1 MDVGNRCNLANRRAA
16 PCHQPASARRGR
28 AISWVL
34 LLLTVACLGACSNG
48 ESNQGQPKNSA
59 GREGVPVTIDTAV
72 SKTVPVQIRAVGSVQ
87 AYASVTLK
95 SQLDAEVAQIH
106 FSEGQAVKKGD
117 LLFTLDQRPWEA
129 VLRQAEANLGRDTAQ
144 LQQAV
149 AAVAQTMAAE
159 KQAEANL
166 ARDTAQLE
174 NANNQLRRYKGLI
187 EEGAVSRELYDQVRT
202 NAAALEAT
210 IEADKAAI
218 ANTRAS
224 IQAAQATV
232 ENIKAVIK
240 ADQATVENARVQLS
254 YTTIRAPMDARAGN
268 LLVRVGS
275 AVKARDDTAQML
287 LLNQI
292 QPIYVSFS
300 VPEQYLQDVKKFL
313 AAGTL
318 RVQASPRGQDES
330 PASGDLSFVNNTVDP
345 GTGTIQ
351 LKATFP
357 NRESALWPGQFVNVV
372 LTLTT
377 QPDSVVI
384 PSQAIQ
390 TGQQGQYVYVMRS
403 DSTVESRPVTV
414 GLRLGGETVIE
425 KGVSPGDKVVTDGHL
440 RLVSGTRVQ
449 VKTAAT
455 AASGQAQ

>member
-1 MDVGNRCNLANRRAA
+1 MSG
-16 PCHQPASARRGR
+16 
-28 AISWVL
+28 L
-34 LLLTVACLGACSNG
+34 LLLVAAAYLGACSNG
-48 ESNQGQPKNSA
+48 ESNQGQPKNAA

-72 SKTVPVQIRAVGSVQ
+72 SKTVPVQIRAVGNVQ
-87 AYASVTLK
+87 PYASVTLK

-117 LLFTLDQRPWEA
+117 PLFTLDQRPWEA
-129 VLRQAEANLGRDTAQ
+129 ALRQAEANLGRDAAQ
-144 LQQAV
+144 LQQAE

-174 NANNQLRRYKGLI
+174 NALTQARRYKGLSD
-187 EEGAVSRELYDQVRT
+187 EGAISKELYDSVRT
-202 NAAALEAT
+202 TATALEAT

-218 ANTRAS
+218 ANTHAS
-224 IQAAQATV
+224 IRAAQATV
-232 ENIKAVIK
+232 ENTKAVIK
-240 ADQATVENARVQLS
+240 ADQATVENARVQLG
-254 YTTIRAPMDARAGN
+254 YTIIRAPMDARTGN

-287 LLNQI
+287 VLNQI

-318 RVQASPRGQDES
+318 RVQASPRGQDDS
-330 PASGDLSFVNNTVDP
+330 PTSGELSFVNNTVDP
-345 GTGTIQ
+345 GTGMIQ

-357 NRESALWPGQFVNVV
+357 NRDSALWPGQFVNVMLM
-372 LTLTT
+372 LTVQL
-377 QPDSVVI
+377 DRVVI

-390 TGQQGQYVYVMRS
+390 TDQQGQYVYVMRS

-449 VKTAAT
+449 VKSAAT

>member
-1 MDVGNRCNLANRRAA
+1 MSG
-16 PCHQPASARRGR
+16 
-28 AISWVL
+28 VL
-34 LLLTVACLGACSNG
+34 LLVAAVGLWACSN
-48 ESNQGQPKNSA
+48 EKSGQAQAKGAA

-72 SKTVPVQIRAVGSVQ
+72 SKPVPVQIRAIGTVQ

-95 SQLDAEVAQIH
+95 SQLDGEVARIH
-106 FSEGQAVKKGD
+106 FSEGQEVKKGD
-117 LLFTLDQRPWEA
+117 LLFTLDQRPLEA
-129 VLRQAEANLGRDTAQ
+129 TLRQIEANLARDTAQ
-144 LQQAV
+144 LEQTEAV
-149 AAVAQTMAAE
+149 VAQTMAAE

-166 ARDTAQLE
+166 ARDRAQLE
-174 NANNQLRRYKGLI
+174 NALSQARRYKGLI
-187 EEGAVSRELYDQVRT
+187 DEGAISKELYDQVRT
-202 NAAALEAT
+202 NATALEAT
-210 IEADKAAI
+210 IEADKAAVTS
-218 ANTRAS
+218 TRAS
-224 IQAAQATV
+224 IRAAQATV

-240 ADQATVENARVQLS
+240 ADQAMVENARVQLS

-287 LLNQI
+287 VLNQI

-300 VPEQYLQDVKKFL
+300 TPEQYLRDIKRFL

-318 RVQASPRGQDES
+318 RVQASPRGPDDS
-330 PASGDLSFVNNTVDP
+330 PASGELSFVNNTVDP
-345 GTGTIQ
+345 GTGMIQ

-357 NRESALWPGQFVNVV
+357 NREGNLWPGQFVNVV

-377 QPDSVVI
+377 QPDAVVI

-390 TGQQGQYVYVMRS
+390 TGQQGQYVYVLRP
-403 DSTVESRPVTV
+403 DSTVESRPVTA
-414 GLRLGGETVIE
+414 GRRIGAETVIE
-425 KGVSPGDKVVTDGHL
+425 KGVAPGDKVVTDGQL

-449 VKTAAT
+449 VKNAAT